1 MSGSS
6 IAVDSDEAHEI
17 VAAMH
22 AEIELLML
30 SGNYSREVAVRMLLN
45 KVAKERSAKQQ
56 AGLLTLDIDG
66 AESSRHPKSM
76 HRASSMNAMGS
87 PSGRGDYLAGEHHDS
102 TPPHLWL
109 IHF

>member
-45 KVAKERSAKQQ
+45 KVAKERALKQPH
-56 AGLLTLDIDG
+56 AGGLVRC
-66 AESSRHPKSM
+66 ESSSVLFLEQF
-76 HRASSMNAMGS
+76 S
-87 PSGRGDYLAGEHHDS
+87 PLS
-102 TPPHLWL
+102 TIFLCRV
-109 IHF
+109 

>member
-17 VAAMH
+17 VEAMH

-45 KVAKERSAKQQ
+45 KVAKERALKQQ
-56 AGLLTLDIDG
+56 HAGGLVRL
-66 AESSRHPKSM
+66 
-76 HRASSMNAMGS
+76 
-87 PSGRGDYLAGEHHDS
+87 
-102 TPPHLWL
+102 PHFWS
-109 IHF
+109 IVHSF

>member
-1 MSGSS
+1 MLPYHGANGNASVSGSS

-56 AGLLTLDIDG
+56 AGLLV
-66 AESSRHPKSM
+66 SYFVYFS
-76 HRASSMNAMGS
+76 
-87 PSGRGDYLAGEHHDS
+87 YL
-102 TPPHLWL
+102 T
-109 IHF
+109 